1 MSNVI
6 HYPQI
11 EIISFSL
18 INPFD
23 LSFLAESYFTQENIY
38 LYFAG
43 VIMIA
48 DFLPPESNPEVA
60 QLRARNAQLEK
71 ELEQLRSQFITSC
84 QEQTRTQV
92 VLQRNEMFFEQ
103 VAEHLQA
110 VLWLTGPNDTDL
122 LYVSPAYERIWGQVR
137 PNSMK
142 ELYEQWRESIFLED
156 RAQVHASLAQL
167 PKIHYEMKYRI
178 QHPDG
183 SFRWIRDRGFP
194 IYDGEG
200 NLKQIAGIAED
211 ITECVQLEEERQQ
224 AEQQL
229 KQLNQELE
237 LRVREGMSELE
248 RSQANLRLR
257 EAEFR
262 TLVEHSPDIITR
274 SDRDFRCIYT
284 NPAIER
290 LGISASQILGK
301 TIEEM
306 EEFAEHQAAW
316 KEALDQVFK
325 TQKPR
330 KVESKIRVPSGQV
343 YLQSLMVPE
352 FDNDGNVIST
362 LTVTRNITDFK
373 KTEAGLRQ
381 SEERFRR
388 VFEDSPLGM
397 GIVTAA
403 GQFLMVN
410 ERLCQITG
418 YSRAELHNLTFWDIT
433 HPEDRYKEFEIL
445 QEILQKSEKIMSLE
459 KRYTRKDGTLIWV
472 RLTAALIA
480 DETDELQHLGMVEDI
495 SDRKQAELDLKRS
508 LNEKEILLKEIH
520 HRVKNNMQT
529 VSSLLSLQASY
540 IENLEILAPFIESQ
554 NRIRA
559 MALIHERL
567 YRSDS
572 LAKVS
577 FPEYVRKL
585 VADLCKS
592 YQFSNSAS
600 IGLKFE
606 IADVDLDVDVAM
618 PCGLIINELV
628 SNALKYAFPEN
639 FSGTIQIHFTK
650 NATNNYTLSV
660 KDNGIGFPEEIN
672 PYTSDSLGLQ
682 LVCSF
687 VKKLRGKIEIDQHVG
702 SNIVITFVITD

>member
-1 MSNVI
+1 
-6 HYPQI
+6 
-11 EIISFSL
+11 
-18 INPFD
+18 
-23 LSFLAESYFTQENIY
+23 
-38 LYFAG
+38 
-43 VIMIA
+43 MIA
-48 DFLPPESNPEVA
+48 SDLPPESNPEVA
-60 QLRARNAQLEK
+60 QLRTRNAQLEK
-71 ELEQLRSQFITSC
+71 ELGRLRSQFITLHR
-84 QEQTRTQV
+84 EKTRSQV
-92 VLQRNEMFFEQ
+92 VLQQNETFFEQ

-110 VLWLTGPNDTDL
+110 VLWLTSPKDAEL
-122 LYVSPAYERIWGQVR
+122 LYVSPAYERVWGQVR
-137 PNSMK
+137 PNSME
-142 ELYEQWRESIFLED
+142 ELYEQWRESIVLED
-156 RAQVHASLAQL
+156 RAQVYAALAQL
-167 PKIHYEMKYRI
+167 PEIHYEMKYRI

-183 SFRWIRDRGFP
+183 SIHWIRDRGFP
-194 IYDGEG
+194 IYDTEG
-200 NLKQIAGIAED
+200 KLEQIAGIAED
-211 ITECVQLEEERQQ
+211 VTKWMQSEEERQQ

-237 LRVREGMSELE
+237 LRVQSRTSELE
-248 RSQANLRLR
+248 RSQANLHLR

-262 TLVEHSPDIITR
+262 TLVERSPDIITR
-274 SDRDFRCIYT
+274 SDRDSRYT
-284 NPAIER
+284 YVNPAIKQ

-306 EEFAEHQAAW
+306 DEFVEQQAIW
-316 KEALDQVFK
+316 KAASDQVFE
-325 TQKPR
+325 TQNPR
-330 KVESKIRVPSGQV
+330 KVESEIRLPSGQV
-343 YLQSLMVPE
+343 HLQSLMVPE
-352 FDNDGNVIST
+352 FDEEGGIISM
-362 LTVTRNITDFK
+362 LTVTRNVTDFK
-373 KTEAGLRQ
+373 KTEAELWQ

-403 GQFLMVN
+403 GQFLMAN

-418 YSRAELHNLTFWDIT
+418 YSRTELYNLTFWDIT

-445 QEILQKSEKIMSLE
+445 QEVVQKSEKIMSLE
-459 KRYTRKDGTLIWV
+459 KRYIRKDGTLIWV

-480 DETDELQHLGMVEDI
+480 KETGELQHLGMVEDI
-495 SDRKQAELDLKRS
+495 SDRKQVELDLKHS

-540 IENLEILAPFIESQ
+540 IENPEILAPFIESQ

-592 YQFSNSAS
+592 YQFSNFAS
-600 IGLKFE
+600 IGLEFE

-628 SNALKYAFPEN
+628 SNALKHAFPEN
-639 FSGTIQIHFTK
+639 LSGTIQIHFTK
-650 NATNNYTLSV
+650 TATNDCTLSV
-660 KDNGIGFPEEIN
+660 KDNGIGFPAEIN

-687 VKKLRGKIEIDQHVG
+687 VKKLRGKIEIERHVG
-702 SNIVITFVITD
+702 SNVIITFAIAN